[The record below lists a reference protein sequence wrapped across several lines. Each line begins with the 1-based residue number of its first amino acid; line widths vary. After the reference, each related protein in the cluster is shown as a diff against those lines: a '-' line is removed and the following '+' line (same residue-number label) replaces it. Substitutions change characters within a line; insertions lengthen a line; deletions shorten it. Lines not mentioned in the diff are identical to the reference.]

1 MRLQHFLFFALT
13 LLVAAGCAPFAP
25 QTRPPSLVHIPSSYS
40 LYAEN
45 ASLEMPW
52 WKGFSSPELDRLLDV
67 ALSDGFS
74 IRQARARLD
83 QATAAARKAGA
94 SLYPTLSV
102 EAGSSHTRQKT
113 ENGPGGERT
122 YTTTKNHSLGLAARY
137 ELDLW
142 DRIGS
147 SREAERLAAQASQE
161 DVHTAFMTLSA
172 QIASNWIEI
181 LRVRREQALIKAQIA
196 TNETY
201 LEVLELRFDKSL
213 SSALDVLQQR
223 EILARS
229 RTLLHPLEAR
239 ERVLMHETAV
249 LMGKSPDFDLGLTGD
264 LLPSP
269 LPLPATGIPADL
281 LANRPD
287 VRAAGLRLRSSQ
299 WAVSSARADR
309 LPAITLTG
317 RAEYASDQFNT
328 LFDNWLAN
336 LAAGLTGPIF
346 DGNRRSA
353 EVDRTRAVARERLV
367 DYEQTVMEA
376 IRDVENALVNITKQQ
391 EYLEAVDR
399 QLALARM
406 TLEQAGERY
415 QNGVVTYLTVLT
427 SLLDVQSLERTLV
440 QGQADLLVYQIG
452 LHRALG
458 GSWYEEMDAQ
468 AQGPADRRTDPP
480 HIETT
485 ITSEQGSS

>member
-1 MRLQHFLFFALT
+1 
-13 LLVAAGCAPFAP
+13 
-25 QTRPPSLVHIPSSYS
+25 
-40 LYAEN
+40 
-45 ASLEMPW
+45 
-52 WKGFSSPELDRLLDV
+52 
-67 ALSDGFS
+67 
-74 IRQARARLD
+74 
-83 QATAAARKAGA
+83 
-94 SLYPTLSV
+94 
-102 EAGSSHTRQKT
+102 
-113 ENGPGGERT
+113 
-122 YTTTKNHSLGLAARY
+122 
-137 ELDLW
+137 
-142 DRIGS
+142 
-147 SREAERLAAQASQE
+147 
-161 DVHTAFMTLSA
+161 
-172 QIASNWIEI
+172 
-181 LRVRREQALIKAQIA
+181 
-196 TNETY
+196 
-201 LEVLELRFDKSL
+201 
-213 SSALDVLQQR
+213 
-223 EILARS
+223 
-229 RTLLHPLEAR
+229 
-239 ERVLMHETAV
+239 MHETAV

-317 RAEYASDQFNT
+317 RAEYGSDQFNT

-458 GSWYEEMDAQ
+458 GSWYEEMETQ

>member
-1 MRLQHFLFFALT
+1 MRLQFFLFFALT
-13 LLVAAGCAPFAP
+13 FVVVAGCAPFAP
-25 QTRPPSLVHIPSSYS
+25 QTRPSSPADIPSSYS

-45 ASLEMPW
+45 ASLETPW
-52 WKGFSSPELDRLLDV
+52 WKGFASPELDRLLDV

-74 IRQARARLD
+74 ILQARARLD
-83 QATAAARKAGA
+83 QARAAARKVGA
-94 SLYPTLSV
+94 SLYPSLSL

-113 ENGPGGERT
+113 ENGSGGERT
-122 YTTTKNHSLGLAARY
+122 YTTTKNYSLGLAARY

-147 SREAERLAAQASQE
+147 SREAERIEVQASRE
-161 DVHTAFMTLSA
+161 DVHTAFMTLSG
-172 QIASNWIEI
+172 QIAANWIEI
-181 LRVRREQALIKAQIA
+181 LRVRREQTLIRAQIA

-229 RTLLHPLEAR
+229 RTLLPPLAAR
-239 ERVLMHETAV
+239 ERVLMNETAV
-249 LMGKSPDFDLGLTGD
+249 LMGKSPDFDLGLAGD

-287 VRAAGLRLRSSQ
+287 VRAVGLRLRSSQ
-299 WAVSSARADR
+299 WEISSARADR

-317 RAEYASDQFNT
+317 RAEYGSDQFNT

-336 LAAGLTGPIF
+336 LVAGLTGPIF

-367 DYEQTVMEA
+367 AYEQTVMEA
-376 IRDVENALVNITKQQ
+376 VRDVENALVNITKQQ
-391 EYLEAVDR
+391 TYLEAVR
-399 QLALARM
+399 NQLALARM

-415 QNGVVTYLTVLT
+415 QNGVVSYLTVLT

-458 GSWYEEMDAQ
+458 GSWYAEMETQ
-468 AQGPADRRTDPP
+468 AGGSADSQVKSL

-485 ITSEQGSS
+485 ITNEQGSS